1 MQFIYFKGQ
10 GALRLPDS
18 PKTKN
23 LKNMDYKETIKNY
36 GNFNNWRGFIGLYF
50 TKKQL
55 REIAKLIGVKF
66 SDIEAMTIKEVYNA
80 I

>member
-1 MQFIYFKGQ
+1 
-10 GALRLPDS
+10 
-18 PKTKN
+18 
-23 LKNMDYKETIKNY
+23 MDYKELIKNY

-66 SDIEAMTIKEVYNA
+66 SDIEAMTIKEVYNK